1 MTHRHPITR
10 RTLMRGAAATAAFGL
25 MPALAQNAGNWPDHA
40 VRMVI
45 PYPAGGSTDVL
56 FRILAERLK
65 DKIGQ
70 SFVIE
75 NKPGASGNIGI
86 DQIAKGAAD
95 GYAIGGATVG
105 HFSINQFLIAK
116 MPFDAEKDLVAP
128 SLVYELPNVAVVAA
142 QRVPAKTLQEFIAWA
157 KARPNGISIGSPG
170 PGTTP
175 HLSGVLFA
183 ARTGVNAVH
192 VPFRGAAQTIPAM
205 LSGDVTFA
213 VDNLASYISQ
223 IESGAMRALAV
234 TSEKRWPTLPDVPT
248 MAEAGVKDF
257 VVTSWG
263 AYVMAAA
270 TPPAIVNKLSAVHK
284 EIAAD
289 EALQKRFLA
298 AGGRLLHSTPAEAK
312 AFAAKETKMWQEVVQ
327 LSGLTPQ

>member
-1 MTHRHPITR
+1 MTHRNLISR
-10 RTLMRGAAATAAFGL
+10 RTLMQSAAASAALGL
-25 MPALAQNAGNWPDHA
+25 MPALAQNAAGWPDHPIRI
-40 VRMVI
+40 VV

-56 FRILAERLK
+56 FRIIAERLK
-65 DKIGQ
+65 DKLGQ
-70 SFVIE
+70 SVVVE

-86 DQIAKGAAD
+86 DQVAKGAAD
-95 GYAIGGATVG
+95 GYTIGGATVG
-105 HFSINQFLIAK
+105 HFSINKFLIAK

-142 QRVPAKTLQEFIAWA
+142 QHVPAKTLQEFVAWA

-234 TSEKRWPTLPDVPT
+234 TSAQRWPTLPDVPT

-257 VVTSWG
+257 IVTSWG
-263 AYVMAAA
+263 AYVMAAG
-270 TPPAIVNKLSAVHK
+270 TPQAIVDRLSAAHK

-312 AFAAKETKMWQEVVQ
+312 AFAAKETKMWQEVVR